1 MGSQLKIFSGSGCRD
16 LTQKICDR
24 LGVPMGMADITHFPD
39 GETFIKLG
47 EDIRGRDIFVVQS
60 VAHRPNEYLMELLI
74 YLDCMRRASAKRIT
88 AVLPYYGYARQDRKD
103 EGRTPITAKL
113 VANMLVTAGAH
124 RVLTIDLH
132 AGQIQGFFDI
142 PLDHLH
148 AEPVFFEY
156 FRKLNLENLTVV
168 SPDLGS
174 VKRARICAE
183 HLGGRLAI
191 VDKERLGSE
200 TVRSSSLIGKVDGC
214 NIIIFDDM
222 ISTAG
227 SVAAAAELLKTQHGA
242 RDIYVAA
249 THALICGPA
258 PERLRNAPIKEVVV
272 TDTVPLT
279 PAAQAVEKIKV
290 VSVAGLLGEAIRRI
304 HRNESVSTLF
314 VNEE

>member
-200 TVRSSSLIGKVDGC
+200 TVRS
-214 NIIIFDDM
+214 
-222 ISTAG
+222 
-227 SVAAAAELLKTQHGA
+227 
-242 RDIYVAA
+242 
-249 THALICGPA
+249 
-258 PERLRNAPIKEVVV
+258 
-272 TDTVPLT
+272 
-279 PAAQAVEKIKV
+279 
-290 VSVAGLLGEAIRRI
+290 
-304 HRNESVSTLF
+304 
-314 VNEE
+314 

>member
-1 MGSQLKIFSGSGCRD
+1 MKIFSGSSCTD

-24 LGVPMGMADITHFPD
+24 LGLPMGMADITHFPD

-47 EDIRGRDIFVVQS
+47 EDIRGRDIFVIQS
-60 VAHRPNEYLMELLI
+60 VAHRPNEYMMELLI
-74 YLDCMRRASAKRIT
+74 YLDCLRRASAQRIT

-132 AGQIQGFFDI
+132 AAQIQGFFDI

-148 AEPVFFEY
+148 AEPVFYDY

-174 VKRARICAE
+174 VKRARMSAE

-200 TVRSSSLIGKVDGC
+200 TVRSSSLIGKVDDC

-227 SVAAAAELLKTQHGA
+227 SVAAAAELLKKQHGA

-249 THALICGPA
+249 THPIICGPA
-258 PERLRNAPIKEVVV
+258 AQRLNDAPIKQVVV
-272 TDTVPLT
+272 TDTVALNEE
-279 PAAQAVEKIKV
+279 ARSIEKIKV
-290 VSVAGLLGEAIRRI
+290 VSVAGLLGDAIRRI
-304 HRNESVSTLF
+304 HLNESVSTLF

>member
-1 MGSQLKIFSGSGCRD
+1 MKIFSGSSCKN

-47 EDIRGRDIFVVQS
+47 EDIRGRDIFVIQS
-60 VAHRPNEYLMELLI
+60 IAHQPNEYMMELLI
-74 YLDCMRRASAKRIT
+74 YLDCLRRASAQRIT

-113 VANMLVTAGAH
+113 VANMLVTAGAD

-132 AGQIQGFFDI
+132 AAQIQGFFDI

-148 AEPVFFEY
+148 AEPVFYDY

-174 VKRARICAE
+174 VKRARMSAE

-191 VDKERLGSE
+191 VDKERLGSD
-200 TVRSSSLIGKVDGC
+200 TVRSSSLIGKVDDC

-227 SVAAAAELLKTQHGA
+227 SVAAAAELLKKQHGA

-249 THALICGPA
+249 THPIICGPA
-258 PERLRNAPIKEVVV
+258 AQRLRDAPIKQVVV
-272 TDTVPLT
+272 TDTVDLNE
-279 PAAQAVEKIKV
+279 QARSIEKIKV
-290 VSVAGLLGEAIRRI
+290 VSVAGLLGDAIRRI
-304 HRNESVSTLF
+304 HLNESVSTLF

>member
-1 MGSQLKIFSGSGCRD
+1 MKIFSGTSCQN
-16 LTQKICDR
+16 LTQMICDR
-24 LGVPMGMADITHFPD
+24 LGVPMGMADISRFPD
-39 GETFIKLG
+39 GETFIRLG

-60 VAHRPNEYLMELLI
+60 VARQPNDYMMELLI
-74 YLDCMRRASAKRIT
+74 YLDCLRRASAKRIT

-113 VANMLVTAGAH
+113 VANMLVTAGAQ

-132 AGQIQGFFDI
+132 ANQIQGFFDI
-142 PLDHLH
+142 PLDHLQ
-148 AEPVFFEY
+148 AEPVFFDY
-156 FRKLNLENLTVV
+156 FRRMKLENLTVV

-174 VKRARICAE
+174 VKRARISAE
-183 HLGGRLAI
+183 HLGGKLAI
-191 VDKERLGSE
+191 VDKERIGSE
-200 TVRSSSLIGKVDGC
+200 IVRSSSLIGDVNGC
-214 NIIIFDDM
+214 NVIIFDDM

-227 SVAAAAELLKTQHGA
+227 SVAAAAELLKKHGA
-242 RDIYVAA
+242 KDIYVAA

-258 PERLRNAPIKEVVV
+258 PKRLNDAPIKEVVV

-279 PAAQAVEKIKV
+279 DEAKAIEKIKV

-304 HRNESVSTLF
+304 HRNESVSSLF